1 MNYCVYCG
9 KQIDEKDEFCPY
21 CGKKL
26 PEIKSKEL
34 PSSQKNQNANNFHG
48 KAVAGKQFKPFKNG
62 GRWKII
68 VSATVLTLFLI
79 SSCLLVRFFIMGDVF
94 NNTRDLGKSEF
105 KEPTR
110 ESLVETAD
118 FGIIPANQVLIILD
132 DASDRGRADDI
143 AKSVS
148 GKVVGEIEY
157 LNLYQ
162 IETAGKT
169 ESDLISTIENLVAV
183 EHVESAFPNAALGMD
198 NLEGTSCSPLKD
210 PIFSEG
216 DNSKPY
222 DLIGMKDAWGI
233 IRGSGVQL
241 NNVNVG
247 VLDTAIYTGS
257 DEFSGKVKVE
267 GDTTNSPATDENGI
281 IENGGLSHGTMV
293 THVIGADPENS
304 GMVGVASILGNKQ
317 NIKVINLYD
326 GQDHSPPANSD
337 VGDITQAIDPSN
349 HRVYTMKTLVYLKKQ
364 VESGA
369 TVINC
374 SIALENL
381 SDDIKYASDAYKRFF
396 QKINQDYPDV
406 VFVAA
411 AGNSGNENKSKG
423 KLTGTN
429 QYPGGISVP
438 NLITVGALKNDGSRA
453 KFSCFAGEGAE
464 VTVSAPGVEMVVGV
478 KADGKP
484 IKVSGTSFSAPQ
496 VTATIAL
503 LQSINPKLTAQQL
516 KDIIVKTSAPG
527 VTNGNQ
533 FIPIP
538 AGMGQGMLKVDDAVL
553 KVINDLR
560 VSQGLPALS
569 KQQFLD
575 ASRVTLSAQ
584 GTDAKYTLVAG
595 IPAAQNGGTD
605 VKIEV
610 MGQHVLTGSRTQ
622 QVASGGTAT
631 WGIEI
636 VDPSVFLR
644 VTRLDTGTCSTMT
657 LTKMSDFSGLYNV
670 VFTEKTK
677 WVASADWTTSQL
689 TPIQVRVEQNGT
701 DMKIT
706 FLDNRGIVLTGTY
719 DEVGKQF
726 AGQDLRRPDNLYE
739 TLFWQGKDTIINFD
753 PNSNTAKGNLD
764 NSSVISTEEIS
775 NFLSVVIDFD
785 MTKVSEN

>member
-9 KQIDEKDEFCPY
+9 KQIDKNDKFCPY
-21 CGKKL
+21 CGKEL

-34 PSSQKNQNANNFHG
+34 PSSQKNQNANNFQG
-48 KAVAGKQFKPFKNG
+48 KAVARKPFKPLKNE

-68 VSATVLTLFLI
+68 VLATVLTLFLV
-79 SSCLLVRFFIMGDVF
+79 SSCLLMRFFIMGDAF
-94 NNTRDLGKSEF
+94 NKTRDLGKSDF

-110 ESLVETAD
+110 EALVETAG

-169 ESDLISTIENLVAV
+169 EADLISTIENLLAV

-210 PIFSEG
+210 PIFGEG

-233 IRGSGVQL
+233 IKGSGVKL

-247 VLDTAIYTGS
+247 VLDSAIYTGS
-257 DEFSGKVKVE
+257 DEFAGKVKVD
-267 GDTTNSPATDENGI
+267 GDTTKSPTTDKNGI
-281 IENGGLSHGTMV
+281 IEDGGLSHGTMV

-304 GMVGVASILGNKQ
+304 GMVGVASILENKL
-317 NIKVINLYD
+317 NIKVKNLFD
-326 GQDHSPPANSD
+326 GQDAAPPANSD
-337 VGDITQAIDPSN
+337 VGDITQAIDPSD
-349 HRVYTMKTLVYLKKQ
+349 HRVYTMKALVYLKEQ

-374 SIALENL
+374 SIGVKTL
-381 SDDIKYASDAYKRFF
+381 SEDIKYASDAYKRFF

-411 AGNSGNENKSKG
+411 AGNNGNADKSKG

-429 QYPGGISVP
+429 QFPGGISVP
-438 NLITVGALKNDGSRA
+438 NLITVGALENDGRRA
-453 KFSCFAGEGAE
+453 DFSCFAGEGAE
-464 VTVSAPGVEMVVGV
+464 VTVSAPGVDMVLGV
-478 KADGKP
+478 DGDGKP
-484 IKVSGTSFSAPQ
+484 IKASGTSFSAPQ

-503 LQSINPKLTAQQL
+503 LQSINPKLTAQKL

-533 FIPIP
+533 SIPIP
-538 AGMGQGMLKVDDAVL
+538 AGMGQGMLKVDEAVL
-553 KVINDLR
+553 EVINDLR
-560 VSQGLPALS
+560 VNQGLPTLT

-610 MGQHVLTGSRTQ
+610 MGQHVLAGSSTQ
-622 QVASGGTAT
+622 QVASGGTAA
-631 WGIEI
+631 WEIEI

-677 WVASADWTTSQL
+677 WKASADWDTSQL

-701 DMKIT
+701 DMRIT
-706 FLDNRGIVLTGTY
+706 FLDKRGIVLTGTY
-719 DEVGKQF
+719 DEVGKKF
-726 AGQDLRRPDNLYE
+726 AGQDLRRPDNPYE
-739 TLFWQGKDTIINFD
+739 TLYWQGKDTIITFD

-764 NSSVISTEEIS
+764 MSAIKSEDGSE
-775 NFLSVVIDFD
+775 FLSVVIDLD